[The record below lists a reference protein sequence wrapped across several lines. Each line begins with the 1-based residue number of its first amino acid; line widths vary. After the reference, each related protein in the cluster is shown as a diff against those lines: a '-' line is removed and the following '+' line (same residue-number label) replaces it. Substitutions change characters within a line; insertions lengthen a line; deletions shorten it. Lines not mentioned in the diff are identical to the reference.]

1 MEQRF
6 IRNIP
11 AISQQQ
17 QALLRGKRAA
27 IIGCGGLGGYIAE
40 FLARAGLGGITVCDG
55 DSFEQSNLN
64 RQCLALPDT
73 LGMNKA
79 LAAAQRIKAIDSSI
93 DVRCFEEN
101 LDADNG
107 ADILADADIVMDGL
121 DSIAAR
127 LLLEDSCAKCG
138 LVLIHGAVGQ
148 WSAQVCAS
156 LPGSGTL
163 HRLYADSRREGSKS
177 VLSHVPPLCAA
188 MQCALALQ
196 HLLGIAAEE
205 DSGLIM
211 LDSQTMDLVG
221 MKLS

>member
-11 AISQQQ
+11 AISAQQQ
-17 QALLRGKRAA
+17 TLLRGKRAA

-79 LAAAQRIKAIDSSI
+79 RAAAERIKAIDSSI
-93 DVRCFEEN
+93 DVRCFEGK
-101 LDADNG
+101 LDAGN
-107 ADILADADIVMDGL
+107 AENILSNADIVMDGL

-127 LLLEDSCAKCG
+127 LLLEDSCARLG
-138 LVLIHGAVGQ
+138 LVLVHGAVEL

-163 HRLYADSRREGSKS
+163 RKLYSDTHREDSKS

-188 MQCALALQ
+188 MQCALALKF
-196 HLLGIAAEE
+196 LLGTASEE
-205 DSGLIM
+205 DRGLFV
-211 LDSQTMDLVG
+211 LDSLSMDFVC
-221 MKLS
+221 MKL